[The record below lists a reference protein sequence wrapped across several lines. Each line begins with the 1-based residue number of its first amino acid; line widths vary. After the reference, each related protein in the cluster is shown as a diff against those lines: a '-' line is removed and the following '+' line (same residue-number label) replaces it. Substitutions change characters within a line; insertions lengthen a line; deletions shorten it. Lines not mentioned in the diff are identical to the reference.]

1 MNKPPTFS
9 TLSPTEYAPIQ
20 KCLQIPGGPN
30 KFAENVLKQGRCSAK
45 QKAAMDGMVRRYEIR
60 QIEYDLKYC
69 SPLRRRTRTR
79 HDELGDY
86 DWSDHACGENHSHA
100 DGFYGI

>member
-9 TLSPTEYAPIQ
+9 TLSPAEYALIQ
-20 KCLQIPGGPN
+20 ECLRIPAGPN

-45 QKAAMDGMVRRYEIR
+45 QKAAMEGMVRRYEIR
-60 QIEYDLKYC
+60 QIEYELRY
-69 SPLRRRTRTR
+69 RRRARKRSR